1 MTNQDQV
8 PEWAVE
14 AAIHQLCVRTNV
26 VYMPSMRLSDYSDS
40 FQGTL
45 LDAAA
50 IIARHAPV
58 IDVKKLAEAL
68 FDADNLWIRVWDV
81 DAQRWLAGPN
91 DRSGSPPHDGQS
103 ERLKCIELLAAA
115 IKRALEKE

>member
-81 DAQRWLAGPN
+81 DAQRWLAGPFDADN
-91 DRSGSPPHDGQS
+91 LIWRLLSGEGWSSVMG
-103 ERLKCIELLAAA
+103 EGRLYK
-115 IKRALEKE
+115 